1 MAKDIEQAIEDVK
14 GKKFGV
20 SINNIIAIVTFLSTA
35 IAGWYSFTGRI
46 DSLEEVVQGFAE
58 ASDIEIVQNNFNNI
72 DEELKYLREKVDG
85 LKTPKVKSYDGDIIK
100 LQNEID
106 KLKGEISRLEKL
118 LKDPLADFTQE
129 ITMSKFWKLLVAV
142 FLFSVGVQFM
152 GCAASVSTE
161 QYVGEYEKQKS

>member
-1 MAKDIEQAIEDVK
+1 MAKDIEKAIEDVK

-20 SINNIIAIVTFLSTA
+20 SINTIIAIVTFLSTV
-35 IAGWYSFTGRI
+35 IAGWYSFTARI

-118 LKDPLADFTQE
+118 LKDPLADF
-129 ITMSKFWKLLVAV
+129 K
-142 FLFSVGVQFM
+142 
-152 GCAASVSTE
+152 
-161 QYVGEYEKQKS
+161 

>member
-1 MAKDIEQAIEDVK
+1 MPKDIEQAIEDVK

-58 ASDIEIVQNNFNNI
+58 ASDIEIVTNNFNNI

-100 LQNEID
+100 L
-106 KLKGEISRLEKL
+106 LEQL
-118 LKDPLADFTQE
+118 LKDPLADF
-129 ITMSKFWKLLVAV
+129 K
-142 FLFSVGVQFM
+142 
-152 GCAASVSTE
+152 
-161 QYVGEYEKQKS
+161 

>member
-1 MAKDIEQAIEDVK
+1 MAKDIEQAIEEVK

-58 ASDIEIVQNNFNNI
+58 ASDIEIVTNNFENI
-72 DEELKYLREKVDG
+72 DEELKYIREKV
-85 LKTPKVKSYDGDIIK
+85 DGDIIK

-106 KLKGEISRLEKL
+106 KLKGEISRLEEL
-118 LKDPLADFTQE
+118 LKDPLSDF
-129 ITMSKFWKLLVAV
+129 K
-142 FLFSVGVQFM
+142 
-152 GCAASVSTE
+152 
-161 QYVGEYEKQKS
+161 

>member
-1 MAKDIEQAIEDVK
+1 
-14 GKKFGV
+14 
-20 SINNIIAIVTFLSTA
+20 IAIVTFLSTA

-58 ASDIEIVQNNFNNI
+58 ASDIEIVTNNFNNI

-118 LKDPLADFTQE
+118 LKDPLADF
-129 ITMSKFWKLLVAV
+129 K
-142 FLFSVGVQFM
+142 
-152 GCAASVSTE
+152 
-161 QYVGEYEKQKS
+161 

>member
-1 MAKDIEQAIEDVK
+1 MAKDIEQAIEEVK

-58 ASDIEIVQNNFNNI
+58 ASDIEIVTNNFNNI
-72 DEELKYLREKVDG
+72 DEELKYLREKVDN

-118 LKDPLADFTQE
+118 LKDPLSDF
-129 ITMSKFWKLLVAV
+129 K
-142 FLFSVGVQFM
+142 
-152 GCAASVSTE
+152 
-161 QYVGEYEKQKS
+161 

>member
-1 MAKDIEQAIEDVK
+1 MAKDIVDAENLVEEIK
-14 GKKFGV
+14 GKKFGL
-20 SINNIIAIVTFLSTA
+20 SINNIVAIVTFLSTA
-35 IAGWYSFTGRI
+35 IAGWYSFTARI

-58 ASDIEIVQNNFNNI
+58 ASDIEIVTNNFNNI

-118 LKDPLADFTQE
+118 LKDPLADF
-129 ITMSKFWKLLVAV
+129 K
-142 FLFSVGVQFM
+142 
-152 GCAASVSTE
+152 
-161 QYVGEYEKQKS
+161 

>member
-1 MAKDIEQAIEDVK
+1 MAKDIEQAIEEVK
-14 GKKFGV
+14 GKGFKV
-20 SINNIIAIVTFLSTA
+20 SINNIIAIVTFLSTV

-118 LKDPLADFTQE
+118 LKDPLADF
-129 ITMSKFWKLLVAV
+129 K
-142 FLFSVGVQFM
+142 
-152 GCAASVSTE
+152 
-161 QYVGEYEKQKS
+161 